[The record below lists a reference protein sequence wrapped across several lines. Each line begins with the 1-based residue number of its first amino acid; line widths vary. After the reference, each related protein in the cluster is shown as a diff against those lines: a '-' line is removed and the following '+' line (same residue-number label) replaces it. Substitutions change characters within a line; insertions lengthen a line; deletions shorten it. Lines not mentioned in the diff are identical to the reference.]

1 MYWVIDRDW
10 FLRTQVS
17 LQDTSERTLSPHSKK
32 KIGGTHE
39 EHVDRSLF
47 AFILEIIDV
56 RPTDTFRRIRQNP
69 YEPKIDV

>member
-1 MYWVIDRDW
+1 MTGFCV
-10 FLRTQVS
+10 LRFPCKTHQKE
-17 LQDTSERTLSPHSKK
+17 LCPPTPK

-56 RPTDTFRRIRQNP
+56 RPADTFRRIRQNP